1 MRVEQDENFQ
11 VLAFSDLDGG
21 KMLRKFWGK
30 HGWFFPT
37 WMIWKLLLGRLGVKT
52 FKNHMNQLDHDL
64 TSWRNSGMM
73 GGWIRG
79 TTPKWL
85 NIPAMFR
92 FSELKCEREQRGL
105 WEPHC
110 LSGCLRKVRGLLA
123 RDFTSEK
130 EISKQKRATWEKAT
144 YTAFTLKVS
153 HQRKLKS
160 DAHGQWGQ
168 LWRWHH

>member
-1 MRVEQDENFQ
+1 
-11 VLAFSDLDGG
+11 
-21 KMLRKFWGK
+21 
-30 HGWFFPT
+30 
-37 WMIWKLLLGRLGVKT
+37 
-52 FKNHMNQLDHDL
+52 
-64 TSWRNSGMM
+64 MM

-130 EISKQKRATWEKAT
+130 EISKQKRATWGEGN
-144 YTAFTLKVS
+144 L
-153 HQRKLKS
+153 
-160 DAHGQWGQ
+160 HGFYVESFASAQAEI
-168 LWRWHH
+168 